1 MGNAMMRMDD
11 ALSRGARE
19 SHHGLVRL
27 MADVL
32 FPRGCAGCAAP
43 GWVLCPRCEDGF
55 GRPMAREVSRGWVGS
70 GQVWCSGLYSGSVRN
85 AILRWK
91 DHHDEEVDAPL
102 ARAMRVLACA
112 MAAHM
117 PRRGPLLVVP
127 VPSSPASA
135 RRRGRRQTHVL
146 ADAVAHGLARAGVE
160 ARMAPVLRMGVS
172 DKAVSSGH
180 ARDRAAR
187 VRGRIG
193 IARPWDD
200 AIASM
205 GIRAAVLVDDIVTTG
220 ATMGGCASALRA
232 AGFDVPAAFALA
244 CAPGEG
250 VAAMDGDDQ
259 SSRAAASVVS

>member
-1 MGNAMMRMDD
+1 MARMADVT
-11 ALSRGARE
+11 AGSTPVRE
-19 SHHGLVRL
+19 HGVVRL

-43 GWVLCPRCEDGF
+43 GWVLCPRCGDGF
-55 GRPMAREVSRGWVGS
+55 GRPMAREVSRTWVGS

-91 DHHDEEVDAPL
+91 DHHDEEADAPF
-102 ARAMRVLACA
+102 ARAMCALARA

-117 PRRGPLLVVP
+117 PWHGPLLVVP

-146 ADAVAHGLARAGVE
+146 ADAVARGLVRAGVE

-205 GIRAAVLVDDIVTTG
+205 GLRSAVLVDDIVTTG

-232 AGFDVPAAFALA
+232 AGLGVPAAFALA

-250 VAAMDGDDQ
+250 VAAMGGDDQ
-259 SSRAAASVVS
+259 SSGAAVSGVS